1 VADLDVYAANG
12 STNGLTNAPDPLE
25 ALRLR
30 IDALDDVIVRALL
43 DRLQLAVSATPHKDA
58 VQDPAREAAVLEH
71 VERFANELG
80 GNGAAIRRLYV
91 EILAISRELQAGDR
105 ARCTHQG

>member
-1 VADLDVYAANG
+1 VAHLDVHTTDG
-12 STNGLTNAPDPLE
+12 SAEDLTGAPDPLE

-30 IDALDDVIVRALL
+30 IDAIDDVIVRALV
-43 DRLQLAVSATPHKDA
+43 DRLQLAVSATAHKDA

-80 GNGAAIRRLYV
+80 GNGEAIRRLYV
-91 EILAISRELQAGDR
+91 ESLAISRELQAGRAADR
-105 ARCTHQG
+105 RCIT